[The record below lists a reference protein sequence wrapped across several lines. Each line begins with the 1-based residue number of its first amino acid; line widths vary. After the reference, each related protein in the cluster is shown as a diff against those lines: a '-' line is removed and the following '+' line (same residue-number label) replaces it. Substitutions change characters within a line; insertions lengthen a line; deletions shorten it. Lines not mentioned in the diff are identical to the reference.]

1 MTRRQESKISDEHNA
16 FFYSLVSSD
25 TEEMYFST
33 KRQQFLIQQGYSFKV
48 ANNIIEKGDKSHLL
62 LSTRDQQI
70 ELLERVLRLGEADAG
85 EDAVAED
92 AVAEDDVSIVN
103 RHSSVSFADRRKG
116 SMSALSGARGT
127 YLEYAAKR

>member
-1 MTRRQESKISDEHNA
+1 LRQESKISDEHNA

-92 AVAEDDVSIVN
+92 DVSIVN

>member
-1 MTRRQESKISDEHNA
+1 
-16 FFYSLVSSD
+16 
-25 TEEMYFST
+25 MYFST
-33 KRQQFLIQQGYSFKV
+33 KRQQFLIQQGYSLKV

-92 AVAEDDVSIVN
+92 DVSIVN

>member
-92 AVAEDDVSIVN
+92 DVSIVN